1 LRNGVAALGK
11 GFGRGALVFTPAILE
26 NRHVF
31 QKSDALSNNF
41 TPIPE
46 IASIT
51 VEASPET
58 CIIGVIKQNK
68 NTRLY
73 GERLNMATIAQPY
86 LFSWENVEK
95 SSEIFRLKRVLETL
109 PDGELIAALEA
120 DRKRRRDDYPI
131 AAIWN
136 SLIAGIVFGHESI
149 ASLRRELLRN
159 AELRMVCGFDPLLG
173 EAAVP
178 GDWVYSRFIAKIL
191 NKTDLIASLFHALV
205 ESVAQLLPDFGQTV
219 AIDGKALPT
228 LGFKDPDASWGIKTY
243 KTTRKDGSVHTKK
256 IKWFGYT
263 LMLIVDAKHELPI
276 SFRVMQAGKN
286 ETGELLPMVE
296 DLAKDH
302 PEIYERIEELSG
314 DRGYDSAENKA
325 GLYDDHG
332 ILPIIDTRDMH
343 TNTAAGPMRPL
354 DPQCH
359 DTIYIGPTGQVC
371 CKVDPFNPDPDKAF
385 VDMNFMGFE
394 KDRGALKFRCPAM
407 AYGLEC
413 KNQDAC
419 KCSYSVKRG
428 AFGRIVRVP
437 LEIDRRRCMPVHRH
451 CRTFKASYKRRTSVE
466 RVNGRIDQV
475 YGFER
480 HFIRGHKKM
489 TLRIS
494 LALITMLATA
504 VAWIKMDQAE
514 NMRSLVRTA

>member
-1 LRNGVAALGK
+1 
-11 GFGRGALVFTPAILE
+11 
-26 NRHVF
+26 
-31 QKSDALSNNF
+31 
-41 TPIPE
+41 
-46 IASIT
+46 
-51 VEASPET
+51 
-58 CIIGVIKQNK
+58 
-68 NTRLY
+68 
-73 GERLNMATIAQPY
+73 MATLTQPY

-109 PDGELIAALEA
+109 PDGELLAALEA
-120 DRKRRRDDYPI
+120 DRKGRRDDYPL

-136 SLIAGIVFGHESI
+136 SLIAGIVFGHVSI

-159 AELRMVCGFDPLLG
+159 AELRQVCGFDPLLG
-173 EAAVP
+173 AAAVP
-178 GDWVYSRFIAKIL
+178 GDWVYSRFIAKL
-191 NKTDLIASLFHALV
+191 QDKVDLVTSMFHALV
-205 ESVAQLLPDFGQTV
+205 DGVAQLLPDFGQSV

-228 LGFKDPDASWGIKTY
+228 HGFKDSGASWGIKTY

-276 SFRVMQAGKN
+276 AFQVMKAGES
-286 ETGELLPMVE
+286 ETDKLLPMVE

-302 PEIYERIEELSG
+302 PDISERIEELSG
-314 DRGYDSAENKA
+314 DRGFDSAENKA

-343 TNTAAGPMRPL
+343 TKTEEGPMRPL

-407 AYGLEC
+407 ASGLEC

-437 LEIDRRRCMPVHRH
+437 LETDRRRFMPVHRH
-451 CRTFKASYKRRTSVE
+451 SRVFKKAYKKRASVE
-466 RVNGRIDQV
+466 RVNSRIDQV

-480 HFIRGHKKM
+480 HFIRGPKKM

-494 LALITMLATA
+494 LALTVMMATA
-504 VAWIKMDQAE
+504 TAWIEMDRIE
-514 NMRSLVRTA
+514 NIRSLLRTA